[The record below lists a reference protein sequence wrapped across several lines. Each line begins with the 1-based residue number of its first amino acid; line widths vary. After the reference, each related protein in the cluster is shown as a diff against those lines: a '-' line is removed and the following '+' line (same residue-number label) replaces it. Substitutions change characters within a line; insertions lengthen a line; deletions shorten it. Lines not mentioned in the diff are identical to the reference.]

1 MSTSSTI
8 EDYYSSPN
16 STLLLLLKI
25 VEYFSLA
32 GFLGAAFINIFVPEL
47 QVAKIY
53 EIILVATWVCL
64 FLINRQVFQNY
75 QQSAKISKMKKNAAL
90 YTILTSNLLVS
101 ENNPMDSSMITAA
114 RIQALEYAQELIDD
128 YKKTRRDCRSIYYV
142 SQTATIV
149 LSGVTPILVL
159 VDKLEA
165 GVSWLKWLP
174 VICPAIAAIVASIV
188 TSFPFQENWV
198 AANTAVELLEAE
210 QEKFILGVSPLYQ
223 YDAMEDVQLS
233 KKAQRAIENFIVQV
247 NTIHLK
253 QVQSASEKKQ
263 EQPPDSTPNIEA
275 NAPTKA

>member
-1 MSTSSTI
+1 MTNVTETNPASMIITLEDSS
-8 EDYYSSPN
+8 SSPN
-16 STLLLLLKI
+16 SSLLLLLKI

-32 GFLGAAFINIFVPEL
+32 GFVGAAFINIFVSEL

-53 EIILVATWVCL
+53 EIILAATWICL

-75 QQSAKISKMKKNAAL
+75 QQADKLSKIKKNAAL
-90 YTILTSNLLVS
+90 YTILTGNLTG
-101 ENNPMDSSMITAA
+101 ENSPMDKSVITAA
-114 RIQALEYAQELIDD
+114 RIQALEYAQELIED
-128 YKKTRRDCRSIYYV
+128 YKKTRRDCRSIYYI

-165 GVSWLKWLP
+165 GVS
-174 VICPAIAAIVASIV
+174 AAIVASIV

-210 QEKFILGVSPLYQ
+210 QEKFILGVSTLYQ
-223 YDAMEDVQLS
+223 YDAMEDGQLS

-253 QVQSASEKKQ
+253 QVQSASENKQ
-263 EQPPDSTPNIEA
+263 EQPPDSTPTIELTP
-275 NAPTKA
+275 PTKA